1 MLCVWLYP
9 VYRLIHVAGTVS
21 GAPELNDGEL
31 GVSAV
36 GTVLE
41 RVVQMKQWK
50 EHERK
55 RTVKLG
61 NGQERVEKEW
71 TYSKEWASQPINSD
85 NFKEGGTRMHAA
97 SKHRGASA
105 YLYIVVLLQLF
116 VSFSFSF
123 TFSFS
128 LSLSLSSS
136 FFPLSSSP
144 FHQSVLCFP
153 VYTRL
158 PTMVVFFG
166 CPF

>member
-85 NFKEGGTRMHAA
+85 NFKEGGTRIHAA

-123 TFSFS
+123 SFS
-128 LSLSLSSS
+128 LFLILLPSYLFL
-136 FFPLSSSP
+136 LLP
-144 FHQSVLCFP
+144 FINPCCAFHF
-153 VYTRL
+153 TH
-158 PTMVVFFG
+158 G
-166 CPF
+166 CR